1 MTMGIVGGAG
11 FIGMPLSELSPP
23 PVECPNVSTTR
34 PLKQRK
40 AERRSRMGQPDVSH
54 SCSIVTTRNSSI
66 LPGLAARP
74 TKPTHARVDFGERTS
89 RRPFSP
95 HFRRFFPPEAAV
107 LI

>member
-1 MTMGIVGGAG
+1 
-11 FIGMPLSELSPP
+11 MPFSDLSPP
-23 PVECPNVSTTR
+23 PIERPNISRTR

-40 AERRSRMGQPDVSH
+40 AERRLRMGQPDVSH
-54 SCSIVTTRNSSI
+54 SCYIVITRNSSI

-95 HFRRFFPPEAAV
+95 HFHRFFPPEAAV
-107 LI
+107 LLCFDIVSHSGHA